1 MSNCEEK
8 TVSESQKGWE
18 EVTAKFRD
26 LCVKQI
32 EQTQAKISLNQ
43 VQPADLISTGQ
54 LLQMAF
60 DLEQIS
66 KVFDAN
72 VKHSIETMKHKKKQ
86 YQFEQEDYTSR
97 GKVGF
102 VSPESITYFDSDDED
117 FIDEDFDED
126 EEW

>member
-8 TVSESQKGWE
+8 TVSESQQGWE
-18 EVTAKFRD
+18 DVTAQFRA
-26 LCVKQI
+26 LCIKQI
-32 EQTQAKISLNQ
+32 ESTQAKVTLGQ

-72 VKHSIETMKHKKKQ
+72 VKHSIETMRHKKKQ

-102 VSPESITYFDSDDED
+102 VQLEDEFHEEDDFDPFYGDDED
-117 FIDEDFDED
+117 D